1 MEKSCAMC
9 GREDGLVL
17 AEMPPERIYSRDLTG
32 WQILCCECAF
42 RMAELVPVVIR
53 DTEDED

>member
-53 DTEDED
+53 EED